1 MKSCLDVRVDRVDRA
16 VAQLRQFRDEVEGL
30 NSWMREVD
38 AFVREEEAALGDTA
52 TLEAQIEQSVAL
64 QVQ

>member
-1 MKSCLDVRVDRVDRA
+1 MRADRLERSI
-16 VAQLRQFRDEVEGL
+16 AQLRQFRDEVEGL

-38 AFVREEEAALGDTA
+38 AFVREEEAAIGDTA

-64 QVQ
+64 QEGTYNTL